1 MRFCYYKFDI
11 QFEIKKFHPL
21 LFFLKILSPFG
32 YFFIDYKFGWFV
44 FFFSVSENNDIENG

>member
-1 MRFCYYKFDI
+1 MCFCYYKSDI
-11 QFEIKKFHPL
+11 QFEIKKFHAL

-32 YFFIDYKFGWFV
+32 YFLIDYKFGFV